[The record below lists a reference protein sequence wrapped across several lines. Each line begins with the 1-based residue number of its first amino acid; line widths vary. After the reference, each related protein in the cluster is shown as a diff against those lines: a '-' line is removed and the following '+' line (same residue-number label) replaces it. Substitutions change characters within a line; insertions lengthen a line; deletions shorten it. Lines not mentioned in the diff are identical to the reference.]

1 MRKTLLGIDLAI
13 CSLWTIAA
21 LGSRM
26 AWVST
31 PATWIV
37 MLLIMSRLLLSFT
50 LYHREKKSW
59 IPGLL
64 FVGLTAFAVSV
75 GLDVKL
81 SGLVSKVFPLLNL
94 DFDRW
99 WCVGIALAVATWLW
113 IVPLVVF
120 LFNIFRKGCLA
131 DTLTWKD
138 AFGKLLWT
146 DTVARTFCS
155 LLLITIG
162 TLYAGLAMDA
172 RLCLFAC
179 VVAPTLSFHLLK
191 RYYGL
196 EKGKVSVLVISMLIF
211 FFAQTHAGL
220 LRMTMLGIS
229 LSMVTYVCSSFYQE
243 KKKLQMSII
252 STVYMGMV
260 LPCLAI
266 GNNQYTCFDVGR
278 TGYYSLDS
286 YPGIFGIEDKETGK
300 IGLRSRYGLLV
311 KPEYESIVYHTP
323 THWFG
328 ELELRKNG
336 YYTLYDICN
345 NKYRIDNHIS
355 HQLQD
360 SICHIVEEHL
370 SEYDYQSDE
379 RLEVRLIEAK
389 SSQVRTHIK
398 ALKNESVIYDYDDK
412 EAFIPTDSVSYT
424 PGTTVCDSLVR
435 LEWCMLKS
443 LSYAHSATTNDSAV
457 YNIQVTLARENKPKP
472 KEAEML
478 VQKISRFLK
487 KTDIIPTT
495 HPLSYDE
502 QQK

>member
-1 MRKTLLGIDLAI
+1 MRKILLEFDLAI

-21 LGSRM
+21 LGSRI
-26 AWVST
+26 AWVAT

-64 FVGLTAFAVSV
+64 FMGFTAFAVSV
-75 GLDVKL
+75 GLDIKL
-81 SGLVSKVFPLLNL
+81 SELASKVFLLLSL
-94 DFDRW
+94 DFNRW
-99 WCVGIALAVATWLW
+99 WYVGLTWAVATWLW

-120 LFNIFRKGCLA
+120 FVNIFRKGCQA

-138 AFGKLLWT
+138 VFGKLLWT
-146 DTVARTFCS
+146 NKTARTFCS
-155 LLLITIG
+155 LQLIAIG
-162 TLYAGLAMDA
+162 TLYTGLTMNG

-196 EKGKVSVLVISMLIF
+196 KKGKVWVLVISMLIF
-211 FFAQTHAGL
+211 FFAQTYAGL
-220 LRMTMLGIS
+220 LRMSMLSIS
-229 LSMVTYVCSSFYQE
+229 VCMVAYVCSSFYQKE
-243 KKKLQMSII
+243 KKLLLSVMSAIYVGI
-252 STVYMGMV
+252 L
-260 LPCLAI
+260 LPSLAI
-266 GNNQYTCFDVGR
+266 GNNQYTCFNVGR
-278 TGYYSLDS
+278 TGYYSLDT
-286 YPGIFGIEDKETGK
+286 YPGIFSIEDKKTGK

-323 THWFG
+323 RHWFG

-345 NKYRIDNHIS
+345 NEYRKDNHIS

-360 SICHIVEEHL
+360 SICHIVEGHL
-370 SEYDYQSDE
+370 SEYDYKPDE
-379 RLEVRLIEAK
+379 RMEVRLIEA
-389 SSQVRTHIK
+389 SNCQVRTHIK
-398 ALKNESVIYDYDDK
+398 ALKNGSVIYDYDDK

-424 PGTTVCDSLVR
+424 PGTIVCDSLIR
-435 LEWCMLKS
+435 LEWCQLKS
-443 LSYAHSATTNDSAV
+443 LSYAHSATTKDSAV
-457 YNIQVTLARENKPKP
+457 YNIQVTLARENMPKP

-478 VQKISRFLK
+478 VQKISCFLK
-487 KTDIIPTT
+487 KVDIISTT
-495 HPLSYDE
+495 LPLSYNE
-502 QQK
+502 R

>member
-1 MRKTLLGIDLAI
+1 MRKILLGIDLAI

-21 LGSRM
+21 LGSRI
-26 AWVST
+26 AWVGT

-64 FVGLTAFAVSV
+64 FMGFTAFAVSV
-75 GLDVKL
+75 GLDIKL
-81 SGLVSKVFPLLNL
+81 SELASKVFPLLSL
-94 DFDRW
+94 DFNRW
-99 WCVGIALAVATWLW
+99 WYVGLTWAVATWLW

-120 LFNIFRKGCLA
+120 FVNIFRKGCLT

-146 DTVARTFCS
+146 DKTARTFCS

-162 TLYAGLAMDA
+162 TLYAGLSMNA

-196 EKGKVSVLVISMLIF
+196 KKGKVWVLVISMLIF

-220 LRMTMLGIS
+220 LRMSMLSIS
-229 LSMVTYVCSSFYQE
+229 FCMVAYVCSSFYQKE
-243 KKKLQMSII
+243 KKLLLSVMSAIYVGI
-252 STVYMGMV
+252 M
-260 LPCLAI
+260 LPSLAI
-266 GNNQYTCFDVGR
+266 GNNQYTCFNVER
-278 TGYYSLDS
+278 TGYYTLDT
-286 YPGIFGIEDKETGK
+286 YPGIFSIEDKKTGK
-300 IGLRSRYGLLV
+300 IGLRDRYGLLV
-311 KPEYESIVYHTP
+311 KPEYDAFVYHTAR
-323 THWFG
+323 HWFG

-345 NKYRIDNHIS
+345 SEYRKDNHIS

-360 SICHIVEEHL
+360 SICHIVEGHL
-370 SEYDYQSDE
+370 SEYDYKPDE
-379 RLEVRLIEAK
+379 RMEVRLIEA
-389 SSQVRTHIK
+389 SNCQVRTHIK
-398 ALKNESVIYDYDDK
+398 ALKNGSVIYDYDDK
-412 EAFIPTDSVSYT
+412 EAFIPTDSISYT
-424 PGTTVCDSLVR
+424 PGTIVRDSLIM
-435 LEWCMLKS
+435 LKWCQLKS
-443 LSYAHSATTNDSAV
+443 LSYAHSATTKDSAV
-457 YNIQVTLARENKPKP
+457 YNIQVTLARENMPKP

-478 VQKISRFLK
+478 VQKISCFLK
-487 KTDIIPTT
+487 KVDIISTT
-495 HPLSYDE
+495 LPLSYNE
-502 QQK
+502 R